1 MPPSSAALSDLYDVS
16 AASNDR
22 SSQKT
27 RKCAARL
34 SADQRHQLRQGLDL
48 LAVDLDQLE
57 TAPELAVDRGMDRLD
72 ERALAHAA
80 GPPEQRIVGRQAG
93 REAPGVLEQD
103 VANSIDSL
111 QEIEIDPVDLR
122 DLAQAIAGG
131 VPDKGGMG
139 TQVRHRRRRADQ
151 AFQSRGNPF
160 QPLENPLIRL
170 ACHMVHLKGRAVA
183 RVNTAGTGRGQASRA
198 GCKWGNRRYIPPPE
212 APRLGRAGRLMAP
225 PKAMPLFR
233 RFL

>member
-1 MPPSSAALSDLYDVS
+1 MTYRRHRTTGRRRKPGNSSAAEPRIS
-16 AASNDR
+16 AINSGRASI
-22 SSQKT
+22 SSRWISISLRRPEPPST
-27 RKCAARL
+27 AACTALTSELLPMPRAPHS
-34 SADQRHQLRQGLDL
+34 SAL
-48 LAVDLDQLE
+48 LAGR
-57 TAPELAVDRGMDRLD
+57 P
-72 ERALAHAA
+72 AA
-80 GPPEQRIVGRQAG
+80 KRS
-93 REAPGVLEQD
+93 GVLEQD
-103 VANSIDSL
+103 VANLIDSL

-131 VPDKGGMG
+131 MPDKGGMG
-139 TQVRHRRRRADQ
+139 TEVRHRRRRAGQ

-183 RVNTAGTGRGQASRA
+183 RVHTAGTGRGQASRA